1 MHIYTQRERDKR
13 ERERERERE
22 SKRRY
27 THSFIKNNKLM
38 KNENFN
44 FISNNFIIKT
54 N

>member
-1 MHIYTQRERDKR
+1 MHIYTQRERDK
-13 ERERERERE
+13 RERE